1 MDRDHPTFSLLMRMF
16 NIPTKLFW
24 IFLVGLA
31 LVLPA
36 TGALAQTGNRFE
48 KRASELTSKL
58 KGREFTVVAE
68 PPFVVIGDDDPR
80 VVKQWAEGVVRG
92 TVKRLKRAYFSL
104 DPSNVLEIWLFR
116 DENSYR
122 KHAKEFFNDEPSTPY
137 GYYSPSDKALVMN
150 IATGGGT
157 LVHEIVHPFIEA
169 NFPGCPAWF
178 NEGLGSLY
186 EQSGTVDGQIYG
198 YTNWRLRGLQDG
210 LRKKV
215 VPTVKE
221 MTSMSDREFYRE
233 ATGTNYA
240 QARYLLYYLQEK
252 KLLITYYKSF
262 TANSKT
268 DPTGYKTLQRV
279 LGERNMRAFQRKWE
293 AFVMRLVY

>member
-1 MDRDHPTFSLLMRMF
+1 MNSDHMPSAKRIITSLVLTAIAAISASAVSTDQAFEKHASSLRTKLKDRD
-16 NIPTKLFW
+16 
-24 IFLVGLA
+24 
-31 LVLPA
+31 
-36 TGALAQTGNRFE
+36 
-48 KRASELTSKL
+48 
-58 KGREFTVVAE
+58 FTVVVE
-68 PPFVVIGDDDPR
+68 RPFVVIGDDDPET
-80 VVKQWAEGVVRG
+80 VKQWAKGVVRG
-92 TVKRLKRAYFSL
+92 TVERLKKAYFTK
-104 DPSNVLEIWLFR
+104 DPANILEIWLFR
-116 DENSYR
+116 DETSYR

-150 IATGGGT
+150 IASGGGT

-169 NFPGCPAWF
+169 NFPSCPAWF

-215 VPTVKE
+215 VPTFRE

-252 KLLITYYKSF
+252 KLLVRYYKEF
-262 TANSKT
+262 TANAKT

-279 LGERNMRAFQRKWE
+279 LGERDMRAFQRKWE